1 MVMQFI
7 TQSNVFIK
15 LILRFIIGIKYQANS
30 TAAAKSLQLCPTQ
43 CDPIDGSPPD
53 SPVPGIIQARILE
66 LPFPSPRD
74 LPDPGI
80 KVGLLYQ
87 RSSCCPSEPM

>member
-1 MVMQFI
+1 MLYVNTQYLNSKMVMQFI

-66 LPFPSPRD
+66 WVAISL
-74 LPDPGI
+74 
-80 KVGLLYQ
+80 
-87 RSSCCPSEPM
+87 SSARK